1 MPPSQSTAGR
11 LSADQMRE
19 AIASLSSPDRVD
31 SPFGTLSF
39 FGGVPSAQTVDVIYD
54 ALDLIRGIDV
64 FLNCLPGASLVAL
77 RRGLR
82 SIGVET
88 PAFIAYTDPSVDSTG
103 LALTANTETTYGTTF
118 LDLKEWGP
126 TVVESPPGSLCVI
139 DDFWFRYVADMGI
152 PGPDKGHGG
161 KYLYLP
167 PGYDDEVP
175 EGYFVFRSPTYT
187 NSGQDGVQHGP
198 CQRLHVLRG
207 GQRARPGGTRRR
219 ARCRAGRAAGS
230 DWDRQRTAV
239 CA

>member
-1 MPPSQSTAGR
+1 MPPSQSTSG

-19 AIASLSSPDRVD
+19 AIASLSSTDRID

-39 FGGVPSAQTVDVIYD
+39 FDGVPSAETVDVIYD

-64 FLNCLPGASLVAL
+64 FLNCLPGASVFAL

-88 PAFIAYTDPSVDSTG
+88 PAFIAYTDPSADSVG

-126 TVVESPPGSLCVI
+126 TVIESPPGSLCVV

-152 PGPDKGHGG
+152 PGPDRARVASTCICHPATTAKCRRDISSSGRRPTQTGSCCAHSAACPT
-161 KYLYLP
+161 YRRP
-167 PGYDDEVP
+167 ASI
-175 EGYFVFRSPTYT
+175 RSPTPA
-187 NSGQDGVQHGP
+187 H
-198 CQRLHVLRG
+198 
-207 GQRARPGGTRRR
+207 RP
-219 ARCRAGRAAGS
+219 
-230 DWDRQRTAV
+230 
-239 CA
+239 